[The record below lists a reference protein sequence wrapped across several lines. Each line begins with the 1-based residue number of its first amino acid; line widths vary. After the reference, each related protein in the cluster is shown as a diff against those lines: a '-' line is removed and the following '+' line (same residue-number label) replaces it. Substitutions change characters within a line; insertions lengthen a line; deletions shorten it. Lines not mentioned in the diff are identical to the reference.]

1 MANQAGLLNLATSS
15 PTLPFQFE
23 GHYDADAR
31 MRLLSRLQTTLD
43 PLRLLQL
50 YFAEVRELLAV
61 EGLRWRHEDAV
72 MQLQLGRRE
81 PVQYRYQ
88 LSLGRSSFGEL
99 AVSRCT
105 SLLAGEERLLEQT
118 LDLLIQPLCNAVRY
132 QQAVVAARR
141 DSLTG
146 LDNRTAFD
154 QALSRELELTRR
166 HGAPFSLL
174 LLDVD
179 RFKDINDRYGHLA
192 GDAVLRDL
200 AGILVGSARQ
210 SDLLFRYAGDEFVI
224 VMSRTGRAG
233 GWAVAE
239 RVRRAVARHVFRYG
253 ELEVPVR
260 ISLGVAVAAE
270 GEGPQAL
277 FQRADQAL
285 LAAKRQ
291 GRDRVGLAAQ
301 LERC

>member
-1 MANQAGLLNLATSS
+1 MANQTGLLNPAILS
-15 PTLPFQFE
+15 PTPPFQFE
-23 GHYDADAR
+23 RHYDADPR
-31 MRLLSRLQTTLD
+31 MRLLSRLQTTLE

-50 YFAEVRELLAV
+50 YFVEVRELLAI
-61 EGLRWRHEDAV
+61 EGLRWRHEDSS
-72 MQLQLGRRE
+72 MQLELGRRQ
-81 PVQYRYQ
+81 PVQYCYQ
-88 LSLGRSSFGEL
+88 LSLEGDCFGEL
-99 AVSRCT
+99 AVSRST
-105 SLLAGEERLLEQT
+105 TLLAGEERLLEQT
-118 LDLLIQPLCNAVRY
+118 LDLLIHPLCNAVRY
-132 QQAVVAARR
+132 QQAVAAARR

-146 LDNRTAFD
+146 LGNRAAFD
-154 QALSRELELTRR
+154 QALSRELELARR

-200 AGILVGSARQ
+200 AGTLVGSARQ

-233 GWAVAE
+233 AWAVAE

-253 ELEVPVR
+253 ELEMPVR

-270 GEGPQAL
+270 GEGPQTL

-291 GRDRVGLAAQ
+291 GRDRIGLAA
-301 LERC
+301 CGTI